1 MRDSNAILKITLR
14 LSAFEAKKLS
24 AFARFKHNL
33 KNSFAPLC
41 LRGKKNSE
49 MLKWKIKPFEAL
61 NVNELYDVLKL
72 RSEIFVV
79 EQNCVYLDL
88 DGKDKKAL
96 HLIGEYEGK
105 IVAYSR
111 LFDAGIS
118 FDNAS
123 IGRVVVDANYRDK
136 KWGHELMHEA
146 IAGIKANFGKE
157 AITIGA
163 QLYLKKFYESHGF
176 VQTSEMYLEDDIPH
190 IEMIRD

>member
-1 MRDSNAILKITLR
+1 M
-14 LSAFEAKKLS
+14 E
-24 AFARFKHNL
+24 
-33 KNSFAPLC
+33 
-41 LRGKKNSE
+41 
-49 MLKWKIKPFEAL
+49 LKWKIKLFEAL
-61 NVNELYDVLKL
+61 TVNELYDLLKL

-88 DGKDKKAL
+88 DGKDKEAL

-118 FDNAS
+118 FENAS
-123 IGRVVVDANYRDK
+123 IGRVVVDAGYRDK
-136 KWGHELMHEA
+136 KWGHNLMREA
-146 IAGIKANFGKE
+146 IEGIKLNFGKE
-157 AITIGA
+157 KITIGA

-190 IEMIRD
+190 IEMQRS

>member
-1 MRDSNAILKITLR
+1 MS
-14 LSAFEAKKLS
+14 
-24 AFARFKHNL
+24 
-33 KNSFAPLC
+33 
-41 LRGKKNSE
+41 
-49 MLKWKIKPFEAL
+49 LKWKIKEFESL
-61 NVNELYDVLKL
+61 SVNELYDILKL

-88 DGKDKKAL
+88 DGKDKKGL
-96 HLIGEYEGK
+96 HLIGEFEGK

-111 LFDAGIS
+111 LFKPGIS

-136 KWGHELMHEA
+136 KWGHELMREA
-146 IAGIKANFGKE
+146 ITGIKKHFGESK
-157 AITIGA
+157 ITIGA

-190 IEMIRD
+190 IEMKRE